1 MTVPALKAPDTA
13 WRFVSASEEDTRKLG
28 QTLGAGVTGGE
39 VLALIGELGTGK
51 TRFVQGLADGL
62 GVEPRRVSSPTF
74 AIRHDHVGRLTL
86 LHLDFYR
93 LHDADEI
100 DWLGVLEAPEGAVV
114 AIEWAD
120 RLPDA
125 LPADRLD
132 IVFSAAPGPEG
143 RVLSWTARG
152 PRYERTL
159 AAVRAVHG
167 G

>member
-1 MTVPALKAPDTA
+1 MAAVMGPGTA
-13 WRFVSASEEDTRKLG
+13 WRCVSASEDDTRELG
-28 QTLGAGVTGGE
+28 RTLGTRATGGE
-39 VLALIGELGTGK
+39 VLALIGELGAGK
-51 TRFVQGLADGL
+51 TRFVQGLAEGL

-74 AIRHDHVGRLTL
+74 AIRHDHVGRFAL

-100 DWLGVLEAPEGAVV
+100 DWLGVLDAPEQAVI

-132 IVFSAAPGPEG
+132 IVFTAAQGAG
-143 RVLSWTARG
+143 DRILSWTARG
-152 PRYERTL
+152 PRHERAL